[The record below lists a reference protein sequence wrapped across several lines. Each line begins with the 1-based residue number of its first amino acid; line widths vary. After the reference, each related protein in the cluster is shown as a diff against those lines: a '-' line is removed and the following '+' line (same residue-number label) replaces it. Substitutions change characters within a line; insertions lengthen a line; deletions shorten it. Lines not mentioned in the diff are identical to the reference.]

1 MPLPHPPGYRPSLQR
16 RMDRRRVMLAA
27 VLMSFLA
34 AVLLLLGCRAAAHAA
49 NQLFQPSLQRTL
61 VVVLA
66 AGACGAWGET
76 MRQLSAV
83 AQSNDPGGVAN
94 KAP

>member
-1 MPLPHPPGYRPSLQR
+1 MPLPHPPGYHPSLQR
-16 RMDRRRVMLAA
+16 RMDRRRVMLSA

-34 AVLLLLGCRAAAHAA
+34 AVLLLLGRRAAAHAA
-49 NQLFQPSLQRTL
+49 NQLFQPSLQKAL

-83 AQSNDPGGVAN
+83 ARSNDPGAGAN